1 MQRVLIKNLLHCI
14 LSPWQ
19 QFHSRLNFGSA
30 SITARATMD
39 TGSNIK
45 RSLVNY
51 SYFMYKL
58 VLFKLMFMKRHEC
71 NNVKYTQSSDR

>member
-1 MQRVLIKNLLHCI
+1 
-14 LSPWQ
+14 
-19 QFHSRLNFGSA
+19 
-30 SITARATMD
+30 MD